1 MANLPKQLFFLRM
14 SEASFLAAFLFQR
27 YRKQIE
33 VLPSSEALFPQVL
46 YRFGSL
52 TILFLST
59 EKPLFLSTW

>member
-1 MANLPKQLFFLRM
+1 M

-46 YRFGSL
+46 YRLGSL